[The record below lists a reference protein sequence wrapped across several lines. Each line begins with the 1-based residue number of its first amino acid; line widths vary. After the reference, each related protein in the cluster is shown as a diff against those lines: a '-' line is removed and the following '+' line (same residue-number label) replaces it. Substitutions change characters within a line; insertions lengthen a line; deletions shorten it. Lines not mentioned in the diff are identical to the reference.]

1 MLIIE
6 VATLITCLYTAT
18 KVKNLKWNIPIIHQF
33 SEDSPYSKKKRD
45 DKKNENIDDVDKNN
59 RQEKAKS
66 SDSWIQTENDNLS
79 SIIPDPT
86 K

>member
-33 SEDSPYSKKKRD
+33 SEESPYSKKKRD
-45 DKKNENIDDVDKNN
+45 NEKFENTDHEDEN
-59 RQEKAKS
+59 RQEKTKS
-66 SDSWIQTENDNLS
+66 NDSWIQTGNDNFS